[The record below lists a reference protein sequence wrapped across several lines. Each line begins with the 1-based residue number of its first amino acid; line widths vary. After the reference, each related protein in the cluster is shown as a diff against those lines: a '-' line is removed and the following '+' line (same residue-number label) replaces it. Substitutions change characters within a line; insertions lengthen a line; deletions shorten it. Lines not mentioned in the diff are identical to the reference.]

1 MIDLSE
7 IKSRISCVEF
17 AQRNNIPIRYSG
29 DRCVSPFRSNAKNK
43 TSFWCFND
51 HWTDF
56 GSGQSGDVIDFA
68 AYLLYD
74 GDKGSAIRELA
85 KLTGVDTSNSN
96 TAEWVSYTQNLC
108 NQIQHWHEN
117 LTEQDRDYLHKRGIT
132 DETIDRVKIGRNN
145 EGRLSF
151 PYWKNGYICYYATRL
166 MPGGK
171 YPESKY
177 RKMPIDEFNDHTVWG
192 LHTLDRNPNR
202 DILIIAEGA
211 FDALSFEQEGYSVI
225 SAITGFFSK
234 DQLPT
239 AIGIAKSYKQVFLV
253 YDNDTETKAGEKFTE
268 KMARILTENRISC
281 LVGTVPFAH
290 KYKDVSDYYADGNSL
305 TDLINDAVDGV
316 TFLADKITDTEEFE
330 TFARKVCR
338 YMSAPQVDVFFSK
351 LDTELPADFLK
362 TLCKECKKAPPD
374 DLVAK
379 EIISEHKLLYHPFLS
394 FYEYDGKCWTARF
407 DTQVEQYISHN
418 LGAYST
424 GTRLSSIL
432 RVIKSLVVTDQLFN
446 MNPVV
451 NFINGTLEL
460 TETEPYYH
468 FREHSASDLCTYCL
482 DYPFLPDASSEDW
495 QHFIESV
502 TDGDGRRASFLQEFA
517 GYILFP
523 DNRLQ
528 KAAALV
534 GEGSNGKSIYFNT
547 LANVFS
553 RKNITHIEL
562 SQIGDKFQ
570 LVNMQTAM
578 LNISGE
584 IKNDIS
590 AAEDTLK
597 NVIAGDVVSACQ
609 KGKPFV
615 DFKPRTKLIA
625 SLNNYPKFS
634 DKSDAIARRFAF
646 CEFPLKF
653 VEVPK
658 EPNERLIDRTL
669 ESKFAEN
676 SHLSG
681 IFNWVLDGYIMVR
694 RCGYLTETYEHSRV
708 LTDFKEDSDPTITFV
723 KELDLIGRTTY
734 SGVYDKYKWWCEEN
748 GYKPEPSRTAL
759 RSIGKHI
766 KTFRKDIK
774 QVMSNGQRWFEHSGR
789 TEELKE
795 N

>member
-1 MIDLSE
+1 M
-7 IKSRISCVEF
+7 EF

-29 DRCVSPFRSNAKNK
+29 DRCVSPFRSGAKNK
-43 TSFWCFND
+43 TSFWCFDD

-68 AYLLYD
+68 ANLLYN

-85 KLTGVDTSNSN
+85 KLTG
-96 TAEWVSYTQNLC
+96 AEITTPATQEWINYTQNLC
-108 NQIQHWHEN
+108 AEIEYYHTQ
-117 LTEQDRDYLHKRGIT
+117 LTEQDRIYLHTRGIT
-132 DETIDRVKIGRNN
+132 DATIDRVKLGRTSN
-145 EGRLSF
+145 GRLSF
-151 PYWKNGYICYYATRL
+151 PYWKNGYICYYATRS
-166 MPGGK
+166 MPGGA
-171 YPESKY
+171 YPDSKY
-177 RKMPIDEFNDHTVWG
+177 RKMPIDDYNDHTIWG
-192 LHTLDRNPNR
+192 LHTIDRDPERN
-202 DILIIAEGA
+202 LLVIAEGA
-211 FDALSFEQEGYSVI
+211 FDALSFDQENYAVI

-239 AIGIAKSYKQVFLV
+239 ALGIAKSFKQVFLV
-253 YDNDTETKAGEKFTE
+253 YDNDLTTKAGEKFTE
-268 KMARILTENRISC
+268 KMAKILTENRIPC
-281 LVGTVPFAH
+281 LIGTVPFSH

-305 TDLINDAVDGV
+305 ADLITDAVDGV
-316 TFLADKITDTEEFE
+316 TFLANKITDPQEFE

-338 YMSAPQVDVFFSK
+338 YWSAPQVDVFFNK
-351 LDTELPADFLK
+351 LKDTELPTDFLK

-374 DLVAK
+374 DVVAK
-379 EIISEHKLLYHPFLS
+379 EIISQHTLLYHPNLS
-394 FYEYDGKCWTARF
+394 FYEYNGKYWETKS

-418 LGAYST
+418 LGIYST
-424 GTRLSSIL
+424 GPRLSSII

-460 TETEPYYH
+460 TETEPFYS

-482 DYPFLPDASSEDW
+482 DYPYIPTATSPEWSS
-495 QHFIESV
+495 FIDSV
-502 TDGDGRRASFLQEFA
+502 TDGDGRRASFLQEYA

-534 GEGSNGKSIYFNT
+534 GEGSNGKSVYFNA
-547 LANVFS
+547 LANVFDRS
-553 RKNITHIEL
+553 NITHIEL
-562 SQIGDKFQ
+562 SQLGDKFQ
-570 LVNMQTAM
+570 LINMQTAM

-590 AAEDTLK
+590 SAEDTIK
-597 NVIAGDVVSACQ
+597 NVIAGDVVSACH

-615 DFKPRTKLIA
+615 DFKPRTKLIV

-634 DKSDAIARRFAF
+634 DKSDAITRRFTF

-653 VEVPK
+653 VEIPR

-669 ESKFAEN
+669 EATFAEN

-681 IFNWVLDGYIMVR
+681 IFNWVLDGYLMVR
-694 RCGYLTETYEHSRV
+694 RCGYLTETYEHQTV
-708 LTDFKEDSDPTITFV
+708 LDEFKEDSDPTITFV
-723 KELDLIGRTTY
+723 RQLDINCRISY
-734 SGVYDKYKWWCEEN
+734 SNLYENYKQWCDDN
-748 GYKPEPSRTAL
+748 GYRPEPSRSAL

-766 KTFRKDIK
+766 KVFRKDIK
-774 QVMSNGQRWFEHSGR
+774 QGATANTRWYEP
-789 TEELKE
+789 K
-795 N
+795 

>member
-29 DRCVSPFRSNAKNK
+29 DRCVSPFRTGAKNK

-74 GDKGSAIRELA
+74 GDKGTAIRELA
-85 KLTGVDTSNSN
+85 KLTGVDTTQDN
-96 TAEWVSYTQNLC
+96 TQEWVSYTQNLC

-117 LTEQDRDYLHKRGIT
+117 LTEQDREYLHKRGIT

-151 PYWKNGYICYYATRL
+151 PYWKNGYICYYATRS
-166 MPGGK
+166 MPGCK

-177 RKMPIDEFNDHTVWG
+177 RKMPIDEFNEHTIWG
-192 LHTLDRNPNR
+192 LHTLDRDPNR
-202 DILIIAEGA
+202 ELLVIAEGA
-211 FDALSFEQEGYSVI
+211 FDALSFEQENYSVI

-253 YDNDTETKAGEKFTE
+253 YDNDINTKAGEKFTE
-268 KMARILTENRISC
+268 KMAKILTENRIPC
-281 LVGTVPFAH
+281 LVGTVPFSH

-316 TFLADKITDTEEFE
+316 TFLAEKIADPDEFE
-330 TFARKVCR
+330 AFARKVCR
-338 YMSAPQVDVFFSK
+338 YMSAPQVDVFFGK
-351 LDTELPADFLK
+351 LNSDLPAEFLK

-418 LGAYST
+418 LGIYST

-446 MNPVV
+446 LNPVV

-468 FREHSASDLCTYCL
+468 FRGHSASDLCTYCL
-482 DYPFLPDASSEDW
+482 DYPYLPDASSEDW

-523 DNRLQ
+523 DNRLH

-547 LANVFS
+547 LSNIFNHKNV
-553 RKNITHIEL
+553 THIEL
-562 SQIGDKFQ
+562 SQFGDKFQ
-570 LVNMQTAM
+570 LVNTQTAM

-597 NVIAGDVVSACQ
+597 AVIAGDVVSACQ
-609 KGKPFV
+609 KGKPFI
-615 DFKPRTKLIA
+615 DFKSRTKLIA

-634 DKSDAIARRFAF
+634 DKSDGVTRRFAF

-669 ESKFAEN
+669 ETKFAE
-676 SHLSG
+676 SSQLSG

-723 KELDLIGRTTY
+723 KELELIGRTTY
-734 SGVYDKYKWWCEEN
+734 AAVYDKYKYWCEDN

-766 KTFRKDIK
+766 KVFRKDIK
-774 QVMSNGQRWFEHSGR
+774 QGATGNQRWYQPVPQ
-789 TEELKE
+789 
-795 N
+795 

>member
-1 MIDLSE
+1 MIDISQ

-29 DRCVSPFRSNAKNK
+29 DRCVSPFRSGAKNK
-43 TSFWCFND
+43 TSFWCFDD

-68 AYLLYD
+68 AYLLYN
-74 GDKGSAIRELA
+74 GDKGQAIRELA
-85 KLTGVDTSNSN
+85 KLTGAEIT
-96 TAEWVSYTQNLC
+96 TPATQEWVNYTQNLC
-108 NQIQHWHEN
+108 QEIQYYHEQ
-117 LTEQDRDYLHKRGIT
+117 LTEDDREYLHKRGIT
-132 DETIDRVKIGRNN
+132 DATIDRVKLGRTNN
-145 EGRLSF
+145 GRLSF
-151 PYWKNGYICYYATRL
+151 PYWKNGYICYYATRS
-166 MPGGK
+166 MPGGA
-171 YPESKY
+171 YPDSKY
-177 RKMPIDEFNDHTVWG
+177 RKMPIDDYNDHTVWG
-192 LHTLDRNPNR
+192 LHTIDRDPNR
-202 DILIIAEGA
+202 DLLVIAEGA
-211 FDALSFEQEGYSVI
+211 FDALSFDQENYAVI

-239 AIGIAKSYKQVFLV
+239 ALGIAKSFKQVFLV
-253 YDNDTETKAGEKFTE
+253 YDNDLTTKAGEKFTE
-268 KMARILTENRISC
+268 KMAKILTENRIPC
-281 LVGTVPFAH
+281 LIGTVPFSH

-305 TDLINDAVDGV
+305 ADLITDAVDGV
-316 TFLADKITDTEEFE
+316 TFLASKITDTQEFE

-338 YMSAPQVDVFFSK
+338 YWSAPQVDVFFNK
-351 LDTELPADFLK
+351 LEDTELPTDFLK

-374 DLVAK
+374 DVVAK
-379 EIISEHKLLYHPFLS
+379 EIISQHTLLYHPNLS
-394 FYEYDGKCWTARF
+394 FYEYNGKYWETKS

-418 LGAYST
+418 LGIYST
-424 GTRLSSIL
+424 GPRLSSII

-460 TETEPYYH
+460 TETEPFYS

-482 DYPFLPDASSEDW
+482 DYPYIPTATSPEW
-495 QHFIESV
+495 QTFIDTV
-502 TDGDGRRASFLQEFA
+502 TDGDGRRASFLQEYA

-523 DNRLQ
+523 DNRIQ

-534 GEGSNGKSIYFNT
+534 GEGSNGKSVYFNA
-547 LANVFS
+547 LANVFDRS
-553 RKNITHIEL
+553 NITHIEL
-562 SQIGDKFQ
+562 SQLGDKFQ
-570 LVNMQTAM
+570 LINMQTAM

-590 AAEDTLK
+590 SAEDTIK
-597 NVIAGDVVSACQ
+597 NVIAGDVVSACH

-615 DFKPRTKLIA
+615 DFKPRTKLIM

-634 DKSDAIARRFAF
+634 DKSDAITRRFAF

-669 ESKFAEN
+669 EATFAEK

-681 IFNWVLDGYIMVR
+681 IFNWVLDGYLMVR
-694 RCGYLTETYEHSRV
+694 RCGYLTETFEHQTV
-708 LTDFKEDSDPTITFV
+708 LDEFKEDSDPTITFV
-723 KELDLIGRTTY
+723 RQLDINCRISYSNLYDTY
-734 SGVYDKYKWWCEEN
+734 KQWCDDN
-748 GYKPEPSRTAL
+748 GYRPEPSRSAL

-766 KTFRKDIK
+766 KNIRKDIK
-774 QVMSNGQRWFEHSGR
+774 QGATANTRWYEP
-789 TEELKE
+789 K
-795 N
+795 